1 MKSRICTWIAGISLF
16 AALATPALLGAQ
28 ELSTTQASRS
38 VRYTITDLGT
48 LGGSFSLA
56 YGINDN
62 GQIDGFSTL
71 PGDTVQHSF
80 VIEKGAMIDLGTLGG
95 PNSESF
101 ANLNN
106 AIQVAGTAETSV
118 SDPNGEDF
126 CAFGT
131 HLVCLGFVWH
141 HGIMTP
147 LEPLGGDNSQAA
159 AINYRGQVA
168 GYRSE

>member
-28 ELSTTQASRS
+28 EPSTTQASRS

-71 PGDTVQHSF
+71 PGDAVQHSF
-80 VIEKGAMIDLGTLGG
+80 VIEKGAMIDLVRWVD
-95 PNSESF
+95 
-101 ANLNN
+101 
-106 AIQVAGTAETSV
+106 QTAS
-118 SDPNGEDF
+118 
-126 CAFGT
+126 
-131 HLVCLGFVWH
+131 HLP
-141 HGIMTP
+141 T
-147 LEPLGGDNSQAA
+147 
-159 AINYRGQVA
+159 
-168 GYRSE
+168 